1 MVFQEALM
9 KQYFKIGE
17 ISKLYQISVDTLRY
31 YEELGLLTPKR
42 GENGYRLYR
51 LNDIW
56 RLNVIRDLR
65 GLGFPME
72 RIREYLNDRS
82 IHTTEQLLRDELD
95 AIRLK
100 ITDLTKLQSNVQ
112 ERLATIR
119 KAEDQ
124 PLETVTEKWLP
135 ARSCHILHS
144 GYQKDEEMDVLMKQ
158 LFTSPRT
165 LSILSAAII
174 SFLCCLPHLPG
185 KEITL
190 ATREYFSLP
199 RTVRIPCRKDVIFP
213 TATMEAPST
222 MPKASRN
229 CSPTPRSMDLRPGH
243 GFLSC
248 SGLISISLRTR
259 MNTSQNFSFLSPE
272 RRTSPFFGDV
282 LF

>member
-119 KAEDQ
+119 KAEEQ
-124 PLETVTEKWLP
+124 PLETVVEKYLP
-135 ARSCHILHS
+135 ARPCHILHS

-158 LFTSPRT
+158 LFNQSQDT
-165 LSILSAAII
+165 LYIIGSNHIGSLLPAASAREGNYTGYEGVFLIAEDGPDTLPEGRYLSYSYHGSAVHNAEGIPKLL
-174 SFLCCLPHLPG
+174 SYAQEHGLTAGPWFLELLWVDIHQSADPDEH
-185 KEITL
+185 ITEL
-190 ATREYFSLP
+190 QLLVT
-199 RTVRIPCRKDVIFP
+199 
-213 TATMEAPST
+213 
-222 MPKASRN
+222 
-229 CSPTPRSMDLRPGH
+229 
-243 GFLSC
+243 
-248 SGLISISLRTR
+248 
-259 MNTSQNFSFLSPE
+259 
-272 RRTSPFFGDV
+272 
-282 LF
+282 

>member
-1 MVFQEALM
+1 MVFQEEVM

-42 GENGYRLYR
+42 SENGYRLYR

-82 IHTTEQLLRDELD
+82 IHTTEQLLQDELV
-95 AIRLK
+95 AIRQK
-100 ITDLTKLQSNVQ
+100 IAYLTKLQSNVQ

-158 LFTSPRT
+158 LFNLSQDNLYIIGSNHIGSLLPAASAREGNYSSYEGVFLIAEDGPDT
-165 LSILSAAII
+165 LPEGRYLSYSYRGSTAHNAEGIPKLLAYAGEHGLTAGPW
-174 SFLCCLPHLPG
+174 FLELLWVDIHQSADPDEH
-185 KEITL
+185 ITEL
-190 ATREYFSLP
+190 Q
-199 RTVRIPCRKDVIFP
+199 IHVI
-213 TATMEAPST
+213 
-222 MPKASRN
+222 
-229 CSPTPRSMDLRPGH
+229 
-243 GFLSC
+243 
-248 SGLISISLRTR
+248 
-259 MNTSQNFSFLSPE
+259 
-272 RRTSPFFGDV
+272 
-282 LF
+282 

>member
-1 MVFQEALM
+1 M

-158 LFTSPRT
+158 LFNQSQDTLYIIGSNHIGSLLPAASAREIVSP
-165 LSILSAAII
+165 
-174 SFLCCLPHLPG
+174 
-185 KEITL
+185 
-190 ATREYFSLP
+190 
-199 RTVRIPCRKDVIFP
+199 
-213 TATMEAPST
+213 
-222 MPKASRN
+222 
-229 CSPTPRSMDLRPGH
+229 
-243 GFLSC
+243 
-248 SGLISISLRTR
+248 
-259 MNTSQNFSFLSPE
+259 
-272 RRTSPFFGDV
+272 
-282 LF
+282 